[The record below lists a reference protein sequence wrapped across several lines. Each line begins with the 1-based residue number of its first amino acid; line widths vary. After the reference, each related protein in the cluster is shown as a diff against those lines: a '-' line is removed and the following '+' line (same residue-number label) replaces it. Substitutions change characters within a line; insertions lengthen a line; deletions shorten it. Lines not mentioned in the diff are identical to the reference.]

1 MNLKISGQ
9 LIEKFLRENPL
20 EEFDDL
26 IKFQVSFLK
35 DRLCNV
41 IPVLYDEI

>member
-20 EEFDDL
+20 EEFYDL
-26 IKFQVSFLK
+26 REFQVRFLK
-35 DRLCNV
+35 YRLGHV
-41 IPVLYDEI
+41 IPVLYYEI